1 VGSKSFNSSLHRT
14 MNSQRKRPPTEAAY
28 LERIWEGSV
37 RTILGLALSCAIVG
51 PTAAAESDQKATI
64 VGPPA
69 RVCSLTGELVLG
81 MTRRCFYADCI
92 LGIDVKSDEACPL
105 NLNPATFRS
114 KTGH

>member
-1 VGSKSFNSSLHRT
+1 
-14 MNSQRKRPPTEAAY
+14 M
-28 LERIWEGSV
+28 
-37 RTILGLALSCAIVG
+37 RTILRLALSCAIVG

-81 MTRRCFYADCI
+81 SARRCFYADCF

-105 NLNPATFRS
+105 DPNPAPFRS
-114 KTGH
+114 KTSH